1 MSFKLTEHVIAPGA
15 GEVLEMHGPTAGKI
29 TILVDPVNSGETGLC
44 TLIQT
49 LDPGAA
55 VPVHRHEKAE
65 QVLFF
70 LSGVGKASIAGHE
83 IDAVPGTTVHV
94 PRSIAHGI
102 ANTGDEP
109 LSFLETTSPQ
119 GFQEAFRKL
128 SQLSDPQPEQIGQ
141 ITTEYDILVDTGS
154 GETSPT

>member
-1 MSFKLTEHVIAPGA
+1 MNIDLAKHVIAPGE

-29 TILVDPVNSGETGLC
+29 TILVDPTITGDTGLC

-70 LSGVGKASIAGHE
+70 LSGVGKASIAGRE
-83 IDAVPGTTVHV
+83 IDAVPGTTIHV
-94 PRSIAHGI
+94 PKGVRHGI
-102 ANTGDEP
+102 ANAGEEP
-109 LSFLETTSPQ
+109 LSFLETTTPP
-119 GFQEAFRKL
+119 GFQETFRRL
-128 SQLSDPQPEQIGQ
+128 SQLSEPQPEQVGQ
-141 ITTEYDILVDTGS
+141 IAAEFDILIDS
-154 GETSPT
+154 DENS

>member
-1 MSFKLTEHVIAPGA
+1 MNIDLAKHVIAPGE

-29 TILVDPVNSGETGLC
+29 TILVDPTNTGDTGLC

-49 LDPGAA
+49 LDTGAA

-83 IDAVPGTTVHV
+83 IDAVPGTTIHV
-94 PRSIAHGI
+94 PKGVRHGI
-102 ANTGDEP
+102 ANTGEEP
-109 LSFLETTSPQ
+109 LSFLETTSPP
-119 GFQEAFRKL
+119 GFQETFRRL

-141 ITTEYDILVDTGS
+141 IAAEYDILIDSSS
-154 GETSPT
+154 GETS

>member
-1 MSFKLTEHVIAPGA
+1 
-15 GEVLEMHGPTAGKI
+15 VLRF
-29 TILVDPVNSGETGLC
+29 TILVDPVNSGKTDLC

-55 VPVHRHEKAE
+55 VPIHRHEKAE

-70 LSGVGKASIAGHE
+70 LSGEGKASIAGHE
-83 IDAVPGTTVHV
+83 IDVVPGT

-102 ANTGDEP
+102 ANTGDES

-119 GFQEAFRKL
+119 GFQEAFRRL

-141 ITTEYDILVDTGS
+141 IAAEYDILIDVGS
-154 GETSPT
+154 GETS

>member
-1 MSFKLTEHVIAPGA
+1 MSFKLTEHVIAPGE

-29 TILVDPVNSGETGLC
+29 TILVDPVNSGETALC

-70 LSGVGKASIAGHE
+70 LSGVGKASIAGHQ
-83 IDAVPGTTVHV
+83 IDAIPGTTIHV
-94 PRSIAHGI
+94 PKGVKHGI
-102 ANTGDEP
+102 ANAGKEP
-109 LSFLETTSPQ
+109 LSFLETTSPP
-119 GFQEAFRKL
+119 GFQETFRRL
-128 SQLSDPQPEQIGQ
+128 NQLSNPQPEQVAQ
-141 ITTEYDILVDTGS
+141 IAAEYDILLDS
-154 GETSPT
+154 GEDS

>member
-1 MSFKLTEHVIAPGA
+1 MSIDLAKHVIAPGE

-29 TILVDPVNSGETGLC
+29 TILVDPTNTGDTGLC
-44 TLIQT
+44 TLIQS

-70 LSGVGKASIAGHE
+70 LSGAGKASIAGHE
-83 IDAVPGTTVHV
+83 IDAVPGTTIHV
-94 PRSIAHGI
+94 PKGVRHGI

-109 LSFLETTSPQ
+109 LSFLETTSPP
-119 GFQEAFRKL
+119 GFQETFRRL

-141 ITTEYDILVDTGS
+141 IAAEYDILIDVGS
-154 GETSPT
+154 GETS

>member
-1 MSFKLTEHVIAPGA
+1 MSFKPEEHVIAPGE

-29 TILVDPVNSGETGLC
+29 TILVDPVNSGETSLC

-83 IDAVPGTTVHV
+83 IDAVPGTTLHV
-94 PRSIAHGI
+94 PKGVRHGI
-102 ANTGDEP
+102 ANAGEES
-109 LSFLETTSPQ
+109 LSFLETTTPP
-119 GFQEAFRKL
+119 GFQETFRRL
-128 SQLSDPQPEQIGQ
+128 SQISDPQPEQIGQ
-141 ITTEYDILVDTGS
+141 IAAEFDILIDS
-154 GETSPT
+154 GENS

>member
-29 TILVDPVNSGETGLC
+29 TILVDPVNSGKTDLC

-55 VPVHRHEKAE
+55 VPIHRHEKAE

-70 LSGVGKASIAGHE
+70 LSGEGKASIAGHE
-83 IDAVPGTTVHV
+83 IDVVPGTTVHV

-102 ANTGDEP
+102 ANTGDES

-119 GFQEAFRKL
+119 GFQEAFRRL

-141 ITTEYDILVDTGS
+141 IAAEYDILIDAGS
-154 GETSPT
+154 GETS

>member
-1 MSFKLTEHVIAPGA
+1 MNIDLAKHVIAPGE

-29 TILVDPVNSGETGLC
+29 TILVDPTNTGETGLC

-55 VPVHRHEKAE
+55 VPIHRHEKAE

-83 IDAVPGTTVHV
+83 IDAVPGTTLHV
-94 PRSIAHGI
+94 PKGVRHGI
-102 ANTGDEP
+102 ANGGEEP
-109 LSFLETTSPQ
+109 LSFLETTSPP
-119 GFQEAFRKL
+119 GFQETFRRL

-141 ITTEYDILVDTGS
+141 IAAEFDILIDS
-154 GETSPT
+154 DENS

>member
-1 MSFKLTEHVIAPGA
+1 MSIDLAKHVIVPGE

-29 TILVDPVNSGETGLC
+29 TILVDPTNTGDTGLC

-70 LSGVGKASIAGHE
+70 LLGVGKASIAGHE
-83 IDAVPGTTVHV
+83 INAVPGTTIHV
-94 PRSIAHGI
+94 PKGVRHGI
-102 ANTGDEP
+102 ANTGEEP
-109 LSFLETTSPQ
+109 LSFLETTSPP
-119 GFQEAFRKL
+119 GFQETFRRL

-141 ITTEYDILVDTGS
+141 IAAEYDILIDSGS
-154 GETSPT
+154 GETSQA